1 MEVNSKGRTIHK
13 GPRGGE
19 YVLEK
24 GKKIY
29 KFTRARVSPVRKLNS
44 SGRVIHK
51 GPRGGEYVLEKGKK
65 IYTFK
70 KVRIYPAGGGKLNSK
85 GRTIHKGPRGGEYVL
100 ENGKKIY
107 KFKRGPSPVRVLPSP
122 RPSPVRVPK
131 RVGNKLLK
139 LLTNVR
145 KRKIYP
151 NIANFNTNREIFTV
165 TRFLTVNPDEPIK
178 TKDQSFYVDV
188 PSGNSE
194 LTKLI
199 KNDTVMGIS
208 KDTLPLQSWLDAQSR
223 YLKSLNN
230 YDLFTAMSYTVR
242 SHQWIGPWL
251 RGNKRSVKFTRP
263 SEKIFTKPL
272 YSQVMKLAN
281 EFKYRNE
288 RWAKTLLS
296 LPESKRYKD
305 FDIVF
310 DYLPRTVFD
319 EAMELYVKDLQR
331 IIRGAPPVPRT
342 MYLYRG
348 LYTNIFDGKLGTVH
362 KFDEF
367 ASGAYYPQKVYA
379 GNSYIRMKI
388 LKGTRVLLLQGLNNW
403 SLNDTGEFEVLINKG
418 ARYIIRKRYLDRY
431 TYNVNSP
438 MNWYTRQRPVTDIT
452 VY

>member
-1 MEVNSKGRTIHK
+1 MYGTNSKGRTIHR
-13 GPRGGE
+13 GLRGGF
-19 YVLEK
+19 YVIDSK

-29 KFTRARVSPVRKLNS
+29 KKAKTVILPVVPTSSSPGSVNTKGRK
-44 SGRVIHK
+44 IHK
-51 GPRGGEYVLEKGKK
+51 GPRGGFYVIDTK
-65 IYTFK
+65 T
-70 KVRIYPAGGGKLNSK
+70 
-85 GRTIHKGPRGGEYVL
+85 
-100 ENGKKIY
+100 GKKIY
-107 KFKRGPSPVRVLPSP
+107 KFKRAVTKRVSPVRAGF
-122 RPSPVRVPK
+122 VPK

-178 TKDQSFYVDV
+178 TRDKSFYVDI

-242 SHQWIGPWL
+242 SHQWIGAWL

-263 SEKIFTKPL
+263 SENIFTKPL

-281 EFKYRNE
+281 EFKYKNE
-288 RWAKTLLS
+288 RWAKILLS
-296 LPESKRYKD
+296 LPETRRYRD
-305 FDIVF
+305 FDF
-310 DYLPRTVFD
+310 GFNYLPDRVLN

-331 IIRGAPPVPRT
+331 IIRRAPPVPRT

-348 LYTNIFDGKLGTVH
+348 LSTNIFDGKLGTIH

-367 ASGAYYPQKVYA
+367 ASGAYFPQKVYA
-379 GNSYIRMKI
+379 KDNYIRMKI

-418 ARYIIRKRYLDRY
+418 AHYIIRKRYLDRY

-438 MNWYTRQRPVTDIT
+438 MNWYTRQRPVTDVTIFN
-452 VY
+452 